1 MATGR
6 CERYWW
12 LLQWRLSEKAQ
23 TITAS
28 WKTAS
33 QEVWKET
40 KHWPPALARCLPW
53 WVGGGKGDSDLTQ
66 RRSTARRPEKE
77 LLNKDCEVRM
87 TWCMSVLFLQVRA
100 AETSRSDPL
109 MLLELST
116 GLLSSSPVRVA
127 GWMEENF
134 HQTLT
139 WISRNFT
146 NPRKSTVMILLSCG
160 YAFIDVAEMKKCD
173 HSQ

>member
-12 LLQWRLSEKAQ
+12 VLQWRSSEKAQ

-40 KHWPPALARCLPW
+40 KHWPAALARCLPR
-53 WVGGGKGDSDLTQ
+53 WVGGGKGDSDLTH

-77 LLNKDCEVRM
+77 LLNKDYEVQM
-87 TWCMSVLFLQVRA
+87 MWCMSVLFLQLRA
-100 AETSRSDPL
+100 AETSRSDPGPSCCWNSPQGDSAHRPSGGQVGRRRICTKRWPGSQETSRIPQNQPSWSCFL
-109 MLLELST
+109 AATLS
-116 GLLSSSPVRVA
+116 
-127 GWMEENF
+127 
-134 HQTLT
+134 
-139 WISRNFT
+139 
-146 NPRKSTVMILLSCG
+146 
-160 YAFIDVAEMKKCD
+160 
-173 HSQ
+173 